1 MYKFICLFV
10 FIPFTGLAQHY
21 KLSGSLNG
29 NQKPV
34 SYATV
39 QVQNVADTS
48 KKQNTF
54 SNNDGIFI
62 FENLPA
68 GDYRLKVT
76 IVGFKI
82 YNQQIKLHIDLQLPE
97 ITLAQNPNELNEVV
111 VMAKRPTIT
120 RKIDRIDFNVENT
133 ILSSSSA
140 WEIVKRAPGVQSGG
154 DQLAV
159 RGSRSIIVTINDKK
173 VTLSG
178 DELKA
183 FLESTAGNDIKS
195 VEVITNPP
203 ASYEASGNAVIN
215 IKMKANHTP
224 GYKGSIGAGY
234 TQGIYAKGNM
244 NTSQYY
250 KTGKLAIFGSYNI
263 GRGIYYNEIK
273 EVTNYAGQ
281 QQTWMDILRRKNY
294 RDAEH
299 TYRLNFDYAIDSLN
313 TISAGTD
320 GYIAKNNHALYSV
333 PTTIYQSGA
342 FQSAFDTQNTRR
354 TPNTNVNINLG
365 YDHRFSVTEKLSLAA
380 DYTNYQNTI
389 GQDVRTSYQVVDP
402 HNSRFVTDTRQHIR
416 LFSAQADYSKDS
428 KVISVQVGAK
438 FSRVQADNFLDFRR
452 DTNSGLVIDPALS
465 NTFLYRE
472 SVSAGY
478 ISVNKDWGTWSFKA
492 GLRGEYTDINS
503 SSISPVQINRQ
514 GYFNLFP
521 TVFLQHKVSP
531 DNQLGLSYG
540 KRITRPPYNFLN
552 PSRSYFSPNS
562 YLMGDANLK
571 PALTDQY
578 SLLYTYKSRYNAE
591 LYFIN
596 EQHPT
601 IQLPFQDNATNTL
614 IQNVTNIPGSRY
626 YGIDLSTNLQSAD
639 WWSLD
644 INPGAAILISSFP
657 LSGGGFIRR
666 NVFSIN
672 GTADNQLTLNK
683 KAGFTANVSFNFNTA
698 GLQGPAT
705 VSGMS
710 SLNIGAKKK
719 LFSDLGEVSLSVN
732 DIYRG
737 QKMKVTSDYAD
748 QHNYFTYYG
757 DTQNFRI
764 SFKYNL
770 GNAGLKGKEQKQKT
784 DEQKRL

>member
-1 MYKFICLFV
+1 MYKFICLLV
-10 FIPFTGLAQHY
+10 FIPFAGLAQHY

-29 NQKPV
+29 DQKPV

-48 KKQNTF
+48 KKQSTL
-54 SNNDGIFI
+54 SNNDGVFV
-62 FENLPA
+62 FENLPT

-76 IVGFKI
+76 VVGFKM
-82 YNQQIKLHIDLQLPE
+82 YNQQIKMQTDLELSV
-97 ITLAQNPNELNEVV
+97 ITLAHDLNELNEVV

-133 ILSSSSA
+133 VLSSSSA

-154 DQLAV
+154 DLLAI

-203 ASYEASGNAVIN
+203 ASYEASGSAVIN

-224 GYKGSIGAGY
+224 GYKGSVGAGY
-234 TQGIYAKGNM
+234 TQGIYAKGNIS
-244 NTSQYY
+244 TSQYY
-250 KTGKLAIFGSYNI
+250 KTGKLALFGSYNF
-263 GRGIYYNEIK
+263 GRGIYYNEIN
-273 EVTNYAGQ
+273 EVTNYAAQ
-281 QQTWMDILRRKNY
+281 QQTWTDILRRKNY

-299 TYRLNFDYAIDSLN
+299 TYRLNLDYAIDSLN
-313 TISAGTD
+313 TIGVGTD

-333 PTTIYQSGA
+333 PTTIYQSGVY
-342 FQSAFDTQNTRR
+342 QSAFSTQNTRL
-354 TPNTNVNINLG
+354 TPNTNFNIDLS
-365 YDHRFSVTEKLSLAA
+365 YDHRFSATEKLGLSA
-380 DYTNYQNTI
+380 DYTNYQNTTD
-389 GQDVRTSYQVVDP
+389 QDVRTSYRVADP
-402 HNSRFVTDTRQHIR
+402 YNSRFVTDTRQYIR

-428 KVISVQVGAK
+428 KVISIQAGAK
-438 FSRVQADNFLDFRR
+438 FSRIKADNFLDFRR
-452 DTNSGLVIDPALS
+452 DTTSGLVTDPALS
-465 NTFLYRE
+465 NTFLYQE
-472 SVSAGY
+472 SVTAGY
-478 ISVNKDWGTWSFKA
+478 ISVNKDWSTWSFKA
-492 GLRGEYTDINS
+492 GLRGEYTNINS
-503 SSISPVQINRQ
+503 TSTSPAQINGQ

-521 TVFLQHKVSP
+521 TIFLQNKLSP

-540 KRITRPPYNFLN
+540 KRITRPPYNYLN

-562 YLMGDANLK
+562 YLVGDANLK

-578 SLLYTYKSRYNAE
+578 SLLYTYKSKYNAE

-596 EQHPT
+596 EKHPT
-601 IQLPFQDNATNTL
+601 IQLPFQDNATHTL
-614 IQNVTNIPGSRY
+614 IQQVTNIPGHRY
-626 YGIDLSTNLQSAD
+626 YGIDLSTNLQPAG

-644 INPGAAILISSFP
+644 INPGAAFLTSSFP
-657 LSGGGFIRR
+657 LSTGDFIKRK
-666 NVFSIN
+666 VFSVN
-672 GTADNQLTLNK
+672 GTVDNQLTLNK

-719 LFSDLGEVSLSVN
+719 LFSDHAEVSLSLN
-732 DIYRG
+732 DIYKG

-784 DEQKRL
+784 DEQNRL